1 MEKGLIPVKNDGKL
15 GVINKKGQLITECIY
30 DEVEYFTEDGIAKV
44 KKDGK
49 YGFINGNG
57 KMVGVVNQQ
66 ELF

>member
-1 MEKGLIPVKNDGKL
+1 MANQNDKWGF
-15 GVINKKGQLITECIY
+15 VNKKGQLITECIY

-49 YGFINGNG
+49 YGFIDGNG